1 MLVLTRG
8 IGQSIVIAGDVTVT
22 VLGINGNHVR
32 VGFKAPKTIAV
43 HRKEVYERIK
53 QEAAKAAEEPSA
65 PSDPPPSSS
74 VR

>member
-8 IGQSIVIAGDVTVT
+8 VGQSIVIGGEVTVT

-32 VGFKAPKTIAV
+32 VGFKAPKSVAV

-53 QEAAKAAEEPSA
+53 GQGPPKAGQEPST
-65 PSDPPPSSS
+65 PPGSS
-74 VR
+74 VP